1 MRRSPR
7 VFFFPVLVACA
18 VGIVLLSTPGIL
30 EAAEEYGFDVDE
42 FEKKNLE
49 LGGYAELK
57 WEHSDLNQ
65 DSAFYFL
72 NYYRSPRSTLDRYSS
87 TLQLDGSYSRGQASL
102 NWRAQAMARQD
113 DIGWY
118 DRADIFEAYGSIKP
132 APSVTFDAGKRV
144 FKWGKGYAWNPVAF
158 IDRPKDP
165 NNPEEA
171 LEGFIGADFDLIRSF
186 SGPLRTMALTGV
198 IVPVWQDVN
207 EDFGAR
213 NNINLAAKLY
223 LLYLDTDLDL
233 LFYTGNSRSTRYG
246 FSFSRNLATNLEIHG
261 EIAHVPGQ
269 QQKILE
275 PDGSVAA
282 RTVSDTSYLLG
293 LRYLTE
299 NDVTTIVEYYHN
311 GDGYTEEEL
320 HRFLQTAVDGYE
332 QYLISENDL
341 LLQKAAGLN
350 ESGYGKPQPGRNYLY
365 TRASIKEPFDILYFT
380 PSLTAIINL
389 DDKSYSL
396 SPELLYTGITN
407 VELRLKFFWL
417 NGDYFSEYGE
427 KPNQN
432 RVEMRLRYFF

>member
-1 MRRSPR
+1 MKRSPR
-7 VFFFPVLVACA
+7 AFFFLFLAACA
-18 VGIVLLSTPGIL
+18 VGIVLPPLDIL

-49 LGGYAELK
+49 SGGYAELK

-72 NYYRSPRSTLDRYSS
+72 NYYRSSRSTLDRYSS

-118 DRADIFEAYGSIKP
+118 DNADILEAYGSVKP
-132 APSVTFDAGKRV
+132 APPVTFDAGKRV

-186 SGPLRTMALTGV
+186 SGPLRTVALTGV
-198 IVPVWQDVN
+198 VLPVWQGVN
-207 EDFGAR
+207 EDFGEQD
-213 NNINLAAKLY
+213 NVNLAAKLY

-246 FSFSRNLATNLEIHG
+246 FSFSRNLATNFEIHG
-261 EIAHVPGQ
+261 EIAHVPEQ
-269 QQKILE
+269 KQKILE
-275 PDGSVAA
+275 TDGAVAA
-282 RTVSDTSYLLG
+282 RTISDTSYLLG

-320 HRFLQTAVDGYE
+320 HRFLQTAVDGYD

-365 TRASIKEPFDILYFT
+365 TRASIKEPFDILYFI

-389 DDKSYSL
+389 DDNSYSL

-417 NGDYFSEYGE
+417 NGDHFSEYGE
-427 KPNQN
+427 KPNRN